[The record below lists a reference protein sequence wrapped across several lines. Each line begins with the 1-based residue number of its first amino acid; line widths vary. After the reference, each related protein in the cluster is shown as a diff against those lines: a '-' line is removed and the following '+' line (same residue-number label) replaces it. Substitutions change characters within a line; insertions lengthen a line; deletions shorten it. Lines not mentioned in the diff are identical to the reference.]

1 MSIILFDRAR
11 HNKSCEFKFFPI
23 RSTMHNN
30 ISPCETCDNGIPP
43 AIEKWNL
50 ENQARER
57 ACSSC
62 ASCIIQIIR
71 AVEHRASFRNSSS
84 WKKISRKTRF
94 RAAELKIPIRFQ
106 SRLSF
111 LDPLF
116 VFPAIFLRVPR
127 GFFPDLSQGFS
138 SRSDHTRYC
147 APYRNNVYTPETR
160 YRFPMQLSR
169 FFFPIYISLNIY
181 FSPKRFFLKRF
192 PYDKR
197 QHFEICI
204 WYGSKVPIQPS
215 PSFVRLFF
223 FSLSLSLPLQR
234 LFSRLD
240 PFVAVHRE
248 REQRLC
254 SFEMGVSILR
264 KESSFFAGRWK
275 RRCTV
280 ERGGNLEN
288 GNSASFD
295 FFQGERYRVSA
306 RGIVGIVSMVGSGFN
321 AVPRVFYSREME
333 PPFVAFFLDI
343 TTFIDATPSR
353 ILVSLPP
360 LLPHLSL

>member
-127 GFFPDLSQGFS
+127 GGGGFSPIFLKDFPPDRTILVTAHRTETTFIRRKHDTVFQCNFLVPFFPSIYPS
-138 SRSDHTRYC
+138 
-147 APYRNNVYTPETR
+147 
-160 YRFPMQLSR
+160 
-169 FFFPIYISLNIY
+169 IYISLPSVFSSNAFLTIKGNI
-181 FSPKRFFLKRF
+181 SKSVSGTVPKFQFNLLHR
-192 PYDKR
+192 
-197 QHFEICI
+197 
-204 WYGSKVPIQPS
+204 
-215 PSFVRLFF
+215 SFVCFF
-223 FSLSLSLPLQR
+223 FSLSLSPSKD
-234 LFSRLD
+234 FSLD
-240 PFVAVHRE
+240 WTH
-248 REQRLC
+248 
-254 SFEMGVSILR
+254 
-264 KESSFFAGRWK
+264 SS
-275 RRCTV
+275 RCTV
-280 ERGGNLEN
+280 RRNN
-288 GNSASFD
+288 VYA
-295 FFQGERYRVSA
+295 VSKW
-306 RGIVGIVSMVGSGFN
+306 VSRF
-321 AVPRVFYSREME
+321 
-333 PPFVAFFLDI
+333 
-343 TTFIDATPSR
+343 
-353 ILVSLPP
+353 
-360 LLPHLSL
+360 

>member
-30 ISPCETCDNGIPP
+30 ISPCETCDNGIPPP

-169 FFFPIYISLNIY
+169 SFFPIYISLNIY

-215 PSFVRLFF
+215 PSFVCFF
-223 FSLSLSLPLQR
+223 FFPLSLSPSKD
-234 LFSRLD
+234 FSLD
-240 PFVAVHRE
+240 WTH
-248 REQRLC
+248 
-254 SFEMGVSILR
+254 
-264 KESSFFAGRWK
+264 SS
-275 RRCTV
+275 RCTV
-280 ERGGNLEN
+280 RGNN
-288 GNSASFD
+288 VYA
-295 FFQGERYRVSA
+295 VSKW
-306 RGIVGIVSMVGSGFN
+306 VSRF
-321 AVPRVFYSREME
+321 
-333 PPFVAFFLDI
+333 
-343 TTFIDATPSR
+343 
-353 ILVSLPP
+353 
-360 LLPHLSL
+360 